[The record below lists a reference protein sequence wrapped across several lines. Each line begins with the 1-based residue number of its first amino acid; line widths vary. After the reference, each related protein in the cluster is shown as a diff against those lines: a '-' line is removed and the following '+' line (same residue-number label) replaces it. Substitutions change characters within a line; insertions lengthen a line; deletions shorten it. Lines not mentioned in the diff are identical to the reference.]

1 MKVFPYLSSCPT
13 SSIGTEREREREGGG
28 GGEKKIQGGRTKVN
42 DCSESR
48 SAKRNSD
55 Q

>member
-13 SSIGTEREREREGGG
+13 SSIGTKREREKKRGE
-28 GGEKKIQGGRTKVN
+28 EKKDTSRTKVN
-42 DCSESR
+42 DCSESH